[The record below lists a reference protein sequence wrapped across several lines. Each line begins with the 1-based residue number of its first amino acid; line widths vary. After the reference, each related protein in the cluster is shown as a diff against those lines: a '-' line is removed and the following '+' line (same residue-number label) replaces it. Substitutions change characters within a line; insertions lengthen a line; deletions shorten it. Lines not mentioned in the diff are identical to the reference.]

1 MTRFRNFKLAGLAAL
16 LFMACAA
23 SANAKDGEIGCVDT
37 VFKLIGPNHKVCIS
51 SFRDP
56 DVPGVV
62 CHLSQAKTG
71 GISGAVGLAEDK
83 SEFSL
88 SCVQAGPIALPLT
101 IPPQQ
106 AVFSERTSIFFK
118 STRVTRFYDKDNN
131 ALVYLAISD
140 KLIEGSPKNSI
151 SNVAISPWVQH

>member
-1 MTRFRNFKLAGLAAL
+1 MRFIGYWLVMAAAV
-16 LFMACAA
+16 MAVPAA
-23 SANAKDGEIGCVDT
+23 QAKDGEVGCVDT
-37 VFKLIGPNHKVCIS
+37 AFKLIGPNHKVCIS

-56 DVPGVV
+56 NVPGIV

-71 GISGAVGLAEDK
+71 GLSGAVGLAEDK

-88 SCVQAGPIALPLT
+88 SCVQVGPIAEPLN

-106 AVFSERTSIFFK
+106 AVFTEKTSIFFK
-118 STRVTRFYDKDNN
+118 STRVTRFYDKENN
-131 ALVYLAISD
+131 ALVYMAVSD

-151 SNVAISPWVQH
+151 SNVAISPWAQH

>member
-1 MTRFRNFKLAGLAAL
+1 MKHLINLKFAGFMAILLLAAG
-16 LFMACAA
+16 APA
-23 SANAKDGEIGCVDT
+23 SAKDGEVGCVDT
-37 VFKLIGPNHKVCIS
+37 TFKLIGANHKVCIN

-56 DVPGVV
+56 NVPGVV

-71 GISGAVGLAEDK
+71 GISGAIGLAEDK

-88 SCVQAGPIALPLT
+88 SCIQTGPIALPLN

-106 AVFSERTSIFFK
+106 TVFNERTSIFFK

-140 KLIEGSPKNSI
+140 KLIEGSPKNAI
-151 SNVAISPWVQH
+151 SNVAISPWAQQ